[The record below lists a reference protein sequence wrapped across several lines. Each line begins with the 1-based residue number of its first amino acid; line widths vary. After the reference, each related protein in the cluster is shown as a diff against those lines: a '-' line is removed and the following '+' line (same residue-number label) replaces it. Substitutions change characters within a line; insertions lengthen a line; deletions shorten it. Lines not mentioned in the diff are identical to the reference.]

1 MAKEDDRA
9 SLARRTS
16 RDDALDMELRE
27 MRREIAAGFAE
38 TRQAI
43 TGLVRAVASLESPVS
58 ALRDSVSDLR
68 GSVAGL
74 EPTMPSKSSV
84 AAFEAPAG
92 RIAVVEATIPD
103 KMFLASLIVPSV
115 VAIVLAILF
124 A

>member
-43 TGLVRAVASLESPVS
+43 TGLVRAVASLESSVS
-58 ALRDSVSDLR
+58 GLRDSVSDLR
-68 GSVAGL
+68 ASVAGL
-74 EPTMPSKSSV
+74 EATMPSKSSV
-84 AAFEAPAG
+84 AAFEALAS
-92 RIAVVEATIPD
+92 RIAVVEAKIPD

-115 VAIVLAILF
+115 VAIVVAILF